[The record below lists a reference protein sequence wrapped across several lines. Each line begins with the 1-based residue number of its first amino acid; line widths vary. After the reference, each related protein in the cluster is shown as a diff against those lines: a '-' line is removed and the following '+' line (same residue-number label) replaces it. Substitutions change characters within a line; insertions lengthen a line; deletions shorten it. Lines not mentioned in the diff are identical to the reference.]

1 MTTPAN
7 TPEPTPESL
16 KVRRYSR
23 LFVWTMVAAWFLSLA
38 PMIYR
43 IGMLPLALL
52 AVTLGVL
59 AFWSTFGVP
68 NMTSLRI
75 MLGLGGVGAG
85 AFVLMGI
92 AWLAIA
98 PEIIALDSC
107 SQSSLTPQGDLVC
120 QQEFRDAV
128 EQQYGIVLP

>member
-1 MTTPAN
+1 MTT
-7 TPEPTPESL
+7 TPTEPTTTPESV

-23 LFVWTMVAAWFLSLA
+23 LFVWTMMAAWFLSLA

-43 IGMLPLALL
+43 IGMLPLALI

-68 NMTSLRI
+68 HMNSMRI
-75 MLGLGGVGAG
+75 MLGLGGIGAA

-92 AWLAIA
+92 GWLAIA
-98 PEIIALDSC
+98 PEILKLDSC

-120 QQEFRDAV
+120 QQEFHDAV
-128 EQQYGIVLP
+128 KNQYGIDLP